1 MGSTDYQLKVNS
13 RQFRS
18 DLNRRMGIRGI
29 ADKAEAERIKR
40 DRRQWV
46 LEECIKKGMD
56 LRATFNSYPYETKMY
71 PTIKWITHMA
81 PADWGW
87 DRITT
92 RDVVRTLCW
101 DRVRTM
107 NRRARMSKK
116 AMATQMGEANS
127 STKINTMPYNRQNK
141 MPQQTVSERTSSTGP
156 LTITSTN
163 NVAHPRIP
171 PQEVPW
177 TTPIKPADTVTFSV
191 RVLNK
196 IREFR
201 KDITFNQFDQA
212 LDNYFIAGPG
222 EMRCYRALSGTK
234 KDREW
239 KPLGFEEE
247 FNTLLSEYSRVGVE
261 VKMLKQA
268 SCFSPSIFAGPLLT
282 NV

>member
-1 MGSTDYQLKVNS
+1 
-13 RQFRS
+13 
-18 DLNRRMGIRGI
+18 MGISGI
-29 ADKAEAERIKR
+29 VDKAEAERVKR

-71 PTIKWITHMA
+71 PTIKWITHTA

-116 AMATQMGEANS
+116 AMATQMGDQNS
-127 STKINTMPYNRQNK
+127 PFKANTMPSGRRDR
-141 MPQQTVSERTSSTGP
+141 MPQKTNPVAP
-156 LTITSTN
+156 LANTSTN
-163 NVAHPRIP
+163 NIAYSRVP
-171 PQEVPW
+171 PQEVPRPV
-177 TTPIKPADTVTFSV
+177 PIKPVDMGTFSV
-191 RVLNK
+191 RILNR

-212 LDNYFIAGPG
+212 LDNYFTAGPN

-234 KDREW
+234 MDREW
-239 KPLGFEEE
+239 KPLGYEEE
-247 FNTLLSEYSRVGVE
+247 FNNILLKYSQVGVE
-261 VKMLKQA
+261 VKILNQA
-268 SCFSPSIFAGPLLT
+268 SYFHNTHAAP
-282 NV
+282 